1 MEHIRRIA
9 VNPGPGTGSQW
20 LLRLAIPIEP
30 ARWQGQERQDAWR
43 FPDGKNGEDDL
54 SAKERSSFYS
64 RYGRLFGKRL
74 PIIPYF
80 LHQISHFS
88 GAKLTQTPCL
98 HLRMTVFYCNGCL
111 LKREHWRQEQL
122 LSYLS
127 VQHCRGENICGLQ
140 GQRHHALDR
149 GEIVG

>member
-1 MEHIRRIA
+1 M
-9 VNPGPGTGSQW
+9 PG
-20 LLRLAIPIEP
+20 
-30 ARWQGQERQDAWR
+30 D

-64 RYGRLFGKRL
+64 RYGRLFGKSL

-80 LHQISHFS
+80 LHQISQFS

-98 HLRMTVFYCNGCL
+98 HHRMTVFSQWL
-111 LKREHWRQEQL
+111 LSKKRTLEALRAQM

-127 VQHCRGENICGLQ
+127 VQHCRGENIVYCGVK
-140 GQRHHALDR
+140 GMVWIK
-149 GEIVG
+149 G